1 MSQSQQSGPIRPQRV
16 SPTSIGEL
24 ATAIGG
30 RVFGSADV
38 SITGVSLRAQS
49 ISPGDLFAALPGS
62 RVHGAR
68 FAADAV
74 RAGAAAI
81 FTDPAG
87 RELIET
93 ELSDAGLS
101 VIVHPDPRSV
111 LGELS
116 SLIYGDPSQSLTLIG
131 ITGTSGKT
139 TTAFMVE
146 SILLAD
152 GRSVGLLGTV
162 QTRINGVAQPSSL
175 TTPEAPDLQA
185 LFAAMVEQG
194 VDTVVME
201 VSSHALSLGR
211 VAGSHFDVG
220 AFTNLSQDHLDFH
233 PTMDDYFDAKAIL
246 FKEDSTLRADRS
258 VVCVDDEWGRA
269 MARIAPSP
277 VTVSTGQVPAQW
289 TAGESSIAV
298 DGTQRVRV
306 SGPDVAELDL
316 ALPLPGRFNVANAL
330 VALAITRS
338 VGVEFAPISA
348 GLAAVSVPGR
358 LQRISEGQEFL
369 AVVDYAH
376 KPAAVEA
383 VIATLR
389 EQTDGR
395 IGVVIGAGGD
405 RDTGK
410 RAQMGAAA
418 ARGAEFVVIT
428 DDNPRTEE
436 PAAIRAEVFAGAVGI
451 DANDRPSSSEPI
463 RDVGDRAAA
472 IAAAVEWASPGDVVL
487 IAGKGHEAGQEIN
500 GVKHPFDDR
509 VVLAAALRA
518 KVAGVSAPAATVSD
532 ASALIRR
539 LVEQAA
545 DAGVGSAHR
554 DRGARTWLILGEL
567 APDSANGEHGA
578 DEQQTVVDHDRLG
591 RLAVRLAVDKIL
603 AVGASRAVRALH
615 QGAVMEGSWGAE
627 AVLAQTVFA
636 ARELLRSDPDWQP
649 VAGDMVAIAGP
660 ASVREL
666 TEELSVAGLVV
677 LTA

>member
-16 SPTSIGEL
+16 APTSIGNL
-24 ATAIGG
+24 ASTIDAQ
-30 RVFGSADV
+30 VVGSAQV
-38 SITGVSLRAQS
+38 AVTGVSLRAQS
-49 ISPGDLFAALPGS
+49 ITPGDLFAALPGN

-68 FAADAV
+68 FVADAV
-74 RAGAAAI
+74 NAGASAI
-81 FTDPAG
+81 FTDPVG
-87 RELIET
+87 RELIAA
-93 ELSDAGLS
+93 ELPDADVAIL
-101 VIVHPDPRSV
+101 VHPEPRSV
-111 LGELS
+111 LGRVS
-116 SLIYGDPSQSLTLIG
+116 SSIYGDPSRSLTLIG

-211 VAGSHFDVG
+211 VAGSRFDVG

-233 PTMDDYFDAKAIL
+233 PTMADYFEAKAIL
-246 FKEDSTLRADRS
+246 FKEDSDLRAERS
-258 VVCVDDEWGRA
+258 VVCVDDEWGRQ

-277 VTVSTGQVPAQW
+277 VTVSTGSTSAQW

-298 DGTQRVRV
+298 DGTQCVRV
-306 SGPDVAELDL
+306 SGPDAAELNL
-316 ALPLPGRFNVANAL
+316 TLPLPGRFNIANAL
-330 VALAITRS
+330 VAVAITRT
-338 VGVEFAPISA
+338 VGVEFAAISA

-358 LQRISEGQEFL
+358 LQRINDGQQFL

-389 EQTDGR
+389 EQTAGR

-410 RAQMGAAA
+410 RAHMGAAA

-436 PAAIRAEVFAGAVGI
+436 PAAIRAEVYAGAAAI
-451 DANDRPSSSEPI
+451 EAKDRPSTSEPI
-463 RDVGDRAAA
+463 RDIGDRAAA
-472 IAAAVEWASPGDVVL
+472 IAAVVEWASPGDVVL

-518 KVAGVSAPAATVSD
+518 KVAGVHDATATVAD

-539 LVEQAA
+539 LVAQAA
-545 DAGVGSAHR
+545 DSGVGSAHR

-567 APDSANGEHGA
+567 EPDEGA

-603 AVGASRAVRALH
+603 AVGSSRAVRALH

-627 AVLAQTVFA
+627 AVLAQTPFQ

-649 VAGDMVAIAGP
+649 AEGDMVAVAGP
-660 ASVREL
+660 ADVRAL

-677 LTA
+677 LTG

>member
-16 SPTSIGEL
+16 TPTRVGEL
-24 ATAIGG
+24 ASSIDAEVIGSPDTT
-30 RVFGSADV
+30 VA
-38 SITGVSLRAQS
+38 GVNLRAQS
-49 ISPGDLFAALPGS
+49 IVPGELFAALPGT

-74 RAGAAAI
+74 LAGARAI

-87 RELIET
+87 RALLPTDLPDTVAI
-93 ELSDAGLS
+93 L
-101 VIVHPDPRSV
+101 VHPDPRSV

-116 SLIYGDPSQSLTLIG
+116 STIYGDPSGALTLIG

-146 SILLAD
+146 SILLAA

-162 QTRINGVAQPSSL
+162 ATRINGVAQPSSL

-211 VAGSHFDVG
+211 VAGSRFDVG

-233 PTMDDYFDAKAIL
+233 PTMEDYFAAKALL
-246 FKEDSTLRADRS
+246 FQPDSTPGGGTPLHARRS
-258 VVCVDDEWGRA
+258 VVCVDDAWGAR
-269 MARIAPSP
+269 MAQIASSP
-277 VTVSTGQVPAQW
+277 VTVSTGDTPAQW
-289 TAGESSIAV
+289 TAGESVVAD
-298 DGTQRVRV
+298 DGTQTVRV
-306 SGPDVAELDL
+306 TSREGDEL
-316 ALPLPGRFNVANAL
+316 ALTLPVPGRFNVANAL

-338 VGVEFAPISA
+338 VGVAFDAITA

-358 LQRISEGQEFL
+358 LQRIDEGQQFL

-376 KPAAVEA
+376 KPAALEA

-389 EQTDGR
+389 AQTAGR
-395 IGVVIGAGGD
+395 IAVVVGAGGD
-405 RDTGK
+405 RDTDK
-410 RAQMGAAA
+410 RAKMGAAA
-418 ARGAEFVVIT
+418 ARGAELVVIT
-428 DDNPRTEE
+428 DDNPRTED
-436 PAAIRAEVFAGAVGI
+436 PAMIRAAVYGGAV
-451 DANDRPSSSEPI
+451 DVAARDRPASAEPI
-463 RDVGDRAAA
+463 RNVGDRAAA
-472 IAAAVEWASPGDVVL
+472 ITEAVAWARPGDVVL

-509 VVLAAALRA
+509 LVVAEALRA
-518 KVAGVSAPAATVSD
+518 AARPGEVATVAD
-532 ASALIRR
+532 AGKLVRR
-539 LVEQAA
+539 LVADAA

-554 DRGARTWLILGEL
+554 ERGARTWLILGEL
-567 APDSANGEHGA
+567 APDAGA

-603 AVGASRAVRALH
+603 AVGSSRAVRALH
-615 QGAVMEGSWGAE
+615 QGAVMEGSWGEE
-627 AVLAQTVFA
+627 AVLALDAEQ
-636 ARELLRSDPDWQP
+636 ARDLLRSDPDWQP
-649 VAGDMVAIAGP
+649 ATGDMVALAGP
-660 ASVREL
+660 GAVTGLTAEL
-666 TEELSVAGLVV
+666 TAAGLVV
-677 LTA
+677 LTT